1 MKPRTFKITILFS
14 FVVFTFGFFILESEL
29 SSKLENNSL
38 LSTGL
43 GSVETLEAGYKAWAA
58 NFEQNGGERNII
70 LPMSSSRVTTT
81 EQTGAYG
88 LAKLNLIDKTVSV
101 EVRGLS
107 ETEALD
113 FWLIDNAS

>member
-1 MKPRTFKITILFS
+1 MKPRTFKLTVLFS
-14 FVVFTFGFFILESEL
+14 FLLSTVGGLILDGGV
-29 SSKLENNSL
+29 SSNPENDSL

-81 EQTGAYG
+81 APASAYG
-88 LAKLNLIDKTVSV
+88 LAKFHPIDNTVSV
-101 EVRGLS
+101 
-107 ETEALD
+107 
-113 FWLIDNAS
+113 